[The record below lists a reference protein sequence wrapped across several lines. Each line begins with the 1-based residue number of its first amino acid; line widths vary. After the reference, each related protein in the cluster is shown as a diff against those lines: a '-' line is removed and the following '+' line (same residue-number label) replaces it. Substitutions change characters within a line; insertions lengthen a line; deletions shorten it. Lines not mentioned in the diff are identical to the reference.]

1 MRRVDGKRWRRLDVR
16 RDIGDET
23 IASPWDIDHEAL
35 AVSAISEDP
44 TQGGDM
50 NREVA
55 RRNIRVR
62 PDKGHQLFLANQFAR
77 PIHQRNQ
84 DIQSTAADVNRLV
97 ALLEQALIRQQSE
110 RTKALCVLNI
120 PLESE
125 ISQQPQAVGST
136 GWSFRVQ
143 HLLLSFR
150 TGLIRS
156 RQ

>member
-1 MRRVDGKRWRRLDVR
+1 
-16 RDIGDET
+16 
-23 IASPWDIDHEAL
+23 
-35 AVSAISEDP
+35 
-44 TQGGDM
+44 M

-84 DIQSTAADVNRLV
+84 EIQRTAADANRLV

-110 RTKALCVLNI
+110 RTKALWVLNI

-136 GWSFRVQ
+136 GRSFVLQ
-143 HLLLSFR
+143 ALLLPIMTCLFAP
-150 TGLIRS
+150 
-156 RQ
+156 